1 MTPENVGHNKAKD
14 ALIKKLAHDFLNPT
28 LLDEALHHSS
38 MAGRSN
44 ERLEFLGDRVLGLV
58 ISEALMT
65 KYPEADEGELAKRL
79 GVLVSRHSC
88 SEIAQQYNMAAP
100 LICDEHNENIMLSD
114 NVMANLCEAIIAA
127 LYLDGGLKVA
137 SAFILKAWTPM
148 LDDMTNVPANP
159 KSDLQEYASREG
171 LGTPRYQLIDKTGP
185 DHAPIIT
192 VEVSLDNGLRLSAR
206 AGSKKKAEI
215 EAARSLLEKL
225 LTGIVE
231 TS

>member
-1 MTPENVGHNKAKD
+1 
-14 ALIKKLAHDFLNPT
+14 
-28 LLDEALHHSS
+28 
-38 MAGRSN
+38 
-44 ERLEFLGDRVLGLV
+44 
-58 ISEALMT
+58 
-65 KYPEADEGELAKRL
+65 
-79 GVLVSRHSC
+79 
-88 SEIAQQYNMAAP
+88 
-100 LICDEHNENIMLSD
+100 MLSD

-127 LYLDGGLKVA
+127 LYLDGGLEVA
-137 SAFILKAWTPM
+137 SAFILRAWTPM

-159 KSDLQEYASREG
+159 KSDLQEYTSREG
-171 LGTPRYQLIDKTGP
+171 LGSPRYQLIDKTGP

-192 VEVSLDNGLRLSAR
+192 VEISLDNGLRLSAE